1 MTDAETLQHLAVYW
15 NAYIKAS
22 SELGRNTVNMPHVHL
37 LELCDALRW
46 ATNQLNANTAQLIEA
61 RAEQQRLQ
69 QIANQHG

>member
-15 NAYIKAS
+15 TAYIRTS

-46 ATNQLNANTAQLIEA
+46 ATDQLNANTAQLIEA

-69 QIANQHG
+69 QIANDHR

>member
-1 MTDAETLQHLAVYW
+1 MTDAETLRHLAVYW
-15 NAYIKAS
+15 TAYIRTS
-22 SELGRNTVNMPHVHL
+22 SELGRQSINMPHVHL

>member
-1 MTDAETLQHLAVYW
+1 MTDAETLRHLAVYW
-15 NAYIKAS
+15 TAYTRTS
-22 SELGRNTVNMPHVHL
+22 SELGRNSINMPHVHL

-46 ATNQLNANTAQLIEA
+46 ATDQLNANTAQLIAA